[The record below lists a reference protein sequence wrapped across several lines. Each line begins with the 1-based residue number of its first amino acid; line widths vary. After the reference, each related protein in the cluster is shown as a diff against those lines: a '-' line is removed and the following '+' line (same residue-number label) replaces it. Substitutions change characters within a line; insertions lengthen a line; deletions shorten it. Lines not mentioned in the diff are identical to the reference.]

1 MKGLALSDII
11 VFGVY
16 LALSVGVGLW
26 FTRQQKSLKSYLLAD
41 QDMNYVVVAI
51 SIIAAFFSGISY
63 LGAPSETFHHDLRIL
78 WALIAFLIA
87 TPVTTLIFL
96 PLFYRMGLVSVNEY
110 LEKRF
115 DRRLRVLASA
125 LFVLRTTVYLA
136 IATYAPA
143 LVITAATGWPV
154 WISVLLCGL
163 STTLYTALG
172 GMKAVLWT
180 DTLQFCVL
188 FGGILVVL
196 GAIGVLTPGGIGHAW
211 QLADEAG
218 RTRFWD
224 FSLDPTTRVTVWAGL
239 LGGAAN
245 SLVQMVTDQMAVQRY
260 LTAKSLPEATR
271 AMWFKLWITVP
282 MVSLFY
288 FTGTLLAG
296 YYRAFPDRMPV
307 LASPDALLPRF
318 VLDTLPA
325 PLPGLLIAA
334 IFAATMSTVSAGIN
348 SLTGIV
354 LVDFVGERLKAT
366 TANEDAAGRADTN
379 RQVRL
384 AKTITFGFGLLVTVL
399 SCFVGSLGTLVEA
412 PNRIFGILGGP
423 LLGIFFLSL
432 HRRRCTG
439 MGAVGAMALG
449 TLVCLGAM
457 RLNVSFL
464 WLSVIGAVSS
474 YAAGTLLSFVLPQA
488 ETAADAAP
496 PLAGAPVSSGGL
508 V

>member
-26 FTRQQKSLKSYLLAD
+26 FTRQQKNLKSYLLAD
-41 QDMNYVVVAI
+41 QDMNYIVVAI

-78 WALIAFLIA
+78 WALIAFVIA
-87 TPVTTLIFL
+87 TPVTTVIFL

-125 LFVLRTTVYLA
+125 LFVLRTTVYLS

-154 WISVLLCGL
+154 WQSVLLCGI
-163 STTLYTALG
+163 STTIYTALG

-188 FGGILVVL
+188 FGGILLVL
-196 GAIGVLTPGGIGHAW
+196 GAIGVLTPGGIGQAW
-211 QLADEAG
+211 QLADDAG

-224 FSLDPTTRVTVWAGL
+224 FSLNPTTRVTVWAGL

-260 LTAKSLPEATR
+260 LTAKSLGEATR

-296 YYRAFPDRMPV
+296 YYRAFPEKMP
-307 LASPDALLPRF
+307 LLSSPDALLPRF
-318 VLDTLPA
+318 VLDTLPP

-354 LVDFVGERLKAT
+354 LVDFIGEKLKAATGESGGAEAVDT
-366 TANEDAAGRADTN
+366 T

-384 AKTITFGFGLLVTVL
+384 AKAVAFGFGLLVTVL

-412 PNRIFGILGGP
+412 PNRIFGLLGGP
-423 LLGIFFLSL
+423 LLGIFFVSL
-432 HRRRCTG
+432 HQKRCSGTAAVAA
-439 MGAVGAMALG
+439 MGIG
-449 TLVCLGAM
+449 TLACLIAM
-457 RLNVSFL
+457 RFGVSFL
-464 WLSVIGAVSS
+464 WLSALGAVSTYLAS
-474 YAAGTLLSFVLPQA
+474 RLLSVILPQK
-488 ETAADAAP
+488 AP
-496 PLAGAPVSSGGL
+496 DISPLAANSTAPSAAR
-508 V
+508 